1 MEYRRRNF
9 YQEIDTD
16 IESNTWVSRDIR
28 DYNQTQYG
36 GMSYSCSRLMN
47 RFINL
52 MFDCFRKKEKN
63 VQDESL
69 SDV

>member
-1 MEYRRRNF
+1 MEYRRRSF
-9 YQEIDTD
+9 YQDIDKD
-16 IESNTWVSRDIR
+16 IELNTWISRDIH

-36 GMSYSCSRLMN
+36 GISYSCSRLMN

-52 MFDCFRKKEKN
+52 MFDCFRKKEKD
-63 VQDESL
+63 VEPL

>member
-1 MEYRRRNF
+1 MEYRRKGF
-9 YQEIDTD
+9 YQDIDYD

-47 RFINL
+47 QFINL

-63 VQDESL
+63 VQSL

>member
-1 MEYRRRNF
+1 MEYRRRSF

-16 IESNTWVSRDIR
+16 IEALTWVSRDIR

-36 GMSYSCSRLMN
+36 GISYSCSRLIN

-52 MFDCFRKKEKN
+52 MFDCFRKKDKN
-63 VQDESL
+63 VKVESL
-69 SDV
+69 SEV